1 MSPGQVPRPPRAP
14 RLSGSE
20 SDSRE
25 YSEPSFPSGGTY
37 FLGRY
42 RVVDEIGVGGM
53 ASVHLARA
61 DGPGG
66 FQKWVAIKRIHKHL
80 AEDQTFISM
89 FLDEAR
95 IAARITHPN
104 VAQVFD
110 LGTHRDSYWIAMEY
124 LHGEPLREVMRALD
138 EGGGP
143 AMSHAMVARI
153 VADAA
158 EGLHAAHELAD
169 KHGKTLGLVHRDV
182 TPHNLFVTYDGS
194 VKVVDFGVAK
204 VTDRMT
210 KTRAGTLKGKLAYM
224 SPEQVRGEDVDRR
237 TDVFALGVVLW
248 EITTGR
254 RLFRMDNDLDTLER
268 VQACIVPSPSSIV
281 AHYPVELESIV
292 MRALSKDKNRRFQTA
307 RELSRA
313 LQQYLMKSG
322 QFIGADEIGGY
333 MKQVLADRFEKREA
347 HLQWAAE
354 VTQTISL
361 DKLERPA
368 AGNLDEVSLLTLES
382 DVQSVPSAAVPLK
395 TSTALASPGSRL
407 PPIGAAPAADVSA
420 RRPSQP
426 TRQAIP
432 SSTPVSGPAFAA
444 ANAMRPFGA
453 TQPLAAPRPAAGRPP
468 TVPPAKELPGYPL
481 DDPSSQPQ
489 PNASAMNSPKRT
501 QLGLGAPPPPPPR
514 PAAAKTQVIPSY
526 PAPAAPQPPAAHPQH
541 PGFHSY
547 DEDDDAVTR
556 IMDSPLD
563 LNDEDLNTASISTA
577 VHVPPKSYE
586 PAPQPAAP
594 VVVSEPP
601 PAQLA
606 PTPAPAVAQQQPQVI
621 YSQPPPKDSRSLMI
635 AVIAA
640 TTTLAALAL
649 TALVVLKVLEKPAA
663 APVPTVATVQAP
675 AAPTTA
681 PAPTA
686 APEPPATTTA
696 TASAAPTP
704 ESETLDPTS
713 LPEEKKP
720 ETPTATGNGSPAPA
734 RVPGPLPQKEVAP
747 KADPG
752 FLTVVCDPACD
763 SVSAN
768 GRNLGPSPVVRASLP
783 PGNYGVS
790 LRRKGSP
797 SKSISVTITSGKT
810 TAQRVNMGS

>member
-1 MSPGQVPRPPRAP
+1 MSPGPAPRPPRAP
-14 RLSGSE
+14 RLSGSG
-20 SDSRE
+20 SDSHVE
-25 YSEPSFPSGGTY
+25 YSEPSFPTGGTY

-42 RVVDEIGVGGM
+42 RVVDEIGIGGM

-124 LHGEPLREVMRALD
+124 LHGEPLREVMRVLD
-138 EGGGP
+138 EGRGTP
-143 AMSHAMVARI
+143 MSHAMVARV

-158 EGLHAAHELAD
+158 EGLHAAHELSD
-169 KHGKTLGLVHRDV
+169 KRGHTLGLVHRDV
-182 TPHNLFVTYDGS
+182 TPHNLFLTYDGT

-268 VQACIVPSPSSIV
+268 VQACIVPSPSSV
-281 AHYPVELESIV
+281 ASNYPVELESVV
-292 MRALSKDKNRRFQTA
+292 MKALAKDKTRRYQTA
-307 RELSRA
+307 RDLSRA

-333 MKQVLADRFEKREA
+333 MKQMLADRFEKREA

-361 DKLERPA
+361 DQLEGPSRK
-368 AGNLDEVSLLTLES
+368 NLDEVSLITLES
-382 DVQSVPSAAVPLK
+382 DVQSVPGVSRPLA
-395 TSTALASPGSRL
+395 TATALASPGSKL
-407 PPIGAAPAADVSA
+407 PAIVSP
-420 RRPSQP
+420 PS
-426 TRQAIP
+426 A
-432 SSTPVSGPAFAA
+432 PAFAA
-444 ANAMRPFGA
+444 ANAVRPFNA
-453 TQPLAAPRPAAGRPP
+453 TQPLTTPRPAAGQP
-468 TVPPAKELPGYPL
+468 VVSQSPALPGYPL
-481 DDPSSQPQ
+481 DQPSSSQQ
-489 PNASAMNSPKRT
+489 DASAMNSPKRT

-514 PAAAKTQVIPSY
+514 AAARTQVIPSQ
-526 PAPAAPQPPAAHPQH
+526 PTPPAAPRAAHAA
-541 PGFHSY
+541 FHDY
-547 DEDDDAVTR
+547 GEDDDAVTR
-556 IMDSPLD
+556 IMDSPMD
-563 LNDEDLNTASISTA
+563 LLEDDLHTASISTA

-594 VVVSEPP
+594 VVVSETPP
-601 PAQLA
+601 P
-606 PTPAPAVAQQQPQVI
+606 QQYYQPQQLQQTPPPPQGQPV
-621 YSQPPPKDSRSLMI
+621 YSQPPQKDSRSLLV

-663 APVPTVATVQAP
+663 QQPTVVAAPAETAPAPVQPTA
-675 AAPTTA
+675 
-681 PAPTA
+681 APTA
-686 APEPPATTTA
+686 APPA
-696 TASAAPTP
+696 ASAAPVATAT
-704 ESETLDPTS
+704 STAETLDPTS

-720 ETPTATGNGSPAPA
+720 ETAAAPPSTVA
-734 RVPGPLPQKEVAP
+734 RVPGPLPAATSQAP
-747 KADPG
+747 AAAKAEPG

-763 SVSAN
+763 SVSAG
-768 GRNLGPSPVVRASLP
+768 GRSLGPSPVVRAQLP
-783 PGNYGVS
+783 PGSYGVG

-797 SKSISVTITSGKT
+797 SKSISVTIVSGKT

>member
-1 MSPGQVPRPPRAP
+1 MSPGPAPRPPQP
-14 RLSGSE
+14 RLTGSE
-20 SDSRE
+20 SDSRVE
-25 YSEPSFPSGGTY
+25 YSEPAFPTGGTY

-42 RVVDEIGVGGM
+42 RVVDEIGIGGM

-124 LHGEPLREVMRALD
+124 LHGEPLREVMRVLD
-138 EGGGP
+138 EGRGTP
-143 AMSHAMVARI
+143 MSHAMVARV

-158 EGLHAAHELAD
+158 EGLHAAHELSD
-169 KHGKTLGLVHRDV
+169 KRGHTLGLVHRDV
-182 TPHNLFVTYDGS
+182 TPHNLFLTYDGM

-237 TDVFALGVVLW
+237 TDVFALGVVMW

-281 AHYPVELESIV
+281 SNYPVELESVV
-292 MRALSKDKNRRFQTA
+292 MKALAKDKTRRYQTA

-322 QFIGADEIGGY
+322 QFIGADEIGDY
-333 MKQVLADRFEKREA
+333 MKRVLGDRFEKREA

-354 VTQTISL
+354 VTQTISI
-361 DKLERPA
+361 DQLEGPSRN
-368 AGNLDEVSLLTLES
+368 NLDEVSLITLES
-382 DVQSVPSAAVPLK
+382 DIQSVPGVSKPMPTA
-395 TSTALASPGSRL
+395 TALASPGPKL
-407 PPIGAAPAADVSA
+407 P
-420 RRPSQP
+420 
-426 TRQAIP
+426 AIV
-432 SSTPVSGPAFAA
+432 TPPSGPAFAA
-444 ANAMRPFGA
+444 ANAVRPFNV
-453 TQPLAAPRPAAGRPP
+453 TQPLTTPRPAAGKSVTSRS
-468 TVPPAKELPGYPL
+468 PALPGHP
-481 DDPSSQPQ
+481 PGESSSPQ
-489 PNASAMNSPKRT
+489 QDASAMNSPKRT

-514 PAAAKTQVIPSY
+514 VGARTQVIPTQPS
-526 PAPAAPQPPAAHPQH
+526 PPVAQRSAHAA
-541 PGFHSY
+541 FHDY
-547 DEDDDAVTR
+547 GEDDDAVTR
-556 IMDSPLD
+556 IMDSPLELLEGD
-563 LNDEDLNTASISTA
+563 LQTASISTA

-594 VVVSEPP
+594 VVVSETPP
-601 PAQLA
+601 PQQYYQ
-606 PTPAPAVAQQQPQVI
+606 PPVQQQQQQQQPMQQQPMQQQMAPQAQPI
-621 YSQPPPKDSRSLMI
+621 YSQPPQKDSRSLLV

-640 TTTLAALAL
+640 TTTLIALAL
-649 TALVVLKVLEKPAA
+649 TVLVVLKLLEKPPEQSVVVSGAPTQTAQAPTQPTAIA
-663 APVPTVATVQAP
+663 APPAVTATAEPTPVAS
-675 AAPTTA
+675 
-681 PAPTA
+681 
-686 APEPPATTTA
+686 A
-696 TASAAPTP
+696 TASA
-704 ESETLDPTS
+704 ETLDPTS
-713 LPEEKKP
+713 LAEEKKP
-720 ETPTATGNGSPAPA
+720 ETAGSPPPSTAA
-734 RVPGPLPQKEVAP
+734 RVPGPMPTATSKPPPAA
-747 KADPG
+747 KAEPG

-763 SVSAN
+763 SVSAG
-768 GRNLGPSPVVRASLP
+768 GRSLGPSPVVRAQLA
-783 PGNYGVS
+783 PGAYGVG
-790 LRRKGSP
+790 LRRKGAA
-797 SKSISVTITSGKT
+797 SKSLSVTIVSGKT
-810 TAQRVNMGS
+810 SAHRVKMD

>member
-1 MSPGQVPRPPRAP
+1 MSPGPVPRPPRAP

-20 SDSRE
+20 SDSRLE

-124 LHGEPLREVMRALD
+124 LHGEPLREVMRVLD

-143 AMSHAMVARI
+143 PMGHAMVARI

-169 KHGKTLGLVHRDV
+169 KQGKTLGLVHRDV

-281 AHYPVELESIV
+281 PNYPVELESIV
-292 MRALSKDKNRRFQTA
+292 MRALAKDKNRRFQTA

-313 LQQYLMKSG
+313 LQQYLMKTG

-333 MKQVLADRFEKREA
+333 MKQVLADRYEKREA

-361 DKLERPA
+361 DKLERPS

-382 DVQSVPSAAVPLK
+382 DVQSVPGGPLK
-395 TSTALASPGSRL
+395 TSTALASPGTRL
-407 PPIGAAPAADVSA
+407 PPISAAPAANA
-420 RRPSQP
+420 PPRRPSQP

-468 TVPPAKELPGYPL
+468 TVPPPKELPGYPL
-481 DDPSSQPQ
+481 EGPSSQPQ
-489 PNASAMNSPKRT
+489 PDSDMNSPKRT

-526 PAPAAPQPPAAHPQH
+526 SAPAAPQPPATQH

-577 VHVPPKSYE
+577 VHVPPKSYQ
-586 PAPQPAAP
+586 PAPQPASP

-601 PAQLA
+601 PAQVV
-606 PTPAPAVAQQQPQVI
+606 PTPAPPQAQAAAPQVV
-621 YSQPPPKDSRSLMI
+621 YSQPPQKDSRSLMI

-675 AAPTTA
+675 TAPTATA

-686 APEPPATTTA
+686 TAETPPPATAAAAPTA
-696 TASAAPTP
+696 TAA
-704 ESETLDPTS
+704 ESETLDPSS

-720 ETPTATGNGSPAPA
+720 ETATGTGSPAPA
-734 RVPGPLPQKEVAP
+734 RVPGPLKPQEPAAP
-747 KADPG
+747 KAEPG

-790 LRRKGSP
+790 LRRKGAP
-797 SKSISVTITSGKT
+797 SKAISVTITSGKT
-810 TAQRVNMGS
+810 TAQRVSMGS

>member
-1 MSPGQVPRPPRAP
+1 MSPGPVPRPPRAP

-20 SDSRE
+20 SDSRLE

-124 LHGEPLREVMRALD
+124 LHGEPLREVMRVLD

-169 KHGKTLGLVHRDV
+169 KHGNTLGLVHRDV

-237 TDVFALGVVLW
+237 TDVFALGVVIW

-281 AHYPVELESIV
+281 PHYPVELESIV
-292 MRALSKDKNRRFQTA
+292 MRALAKDKNRRFQTA

-313 LQQYLMKSG
+313 LQQYLMKTG

-333 MKQVLADRFEKREA
+333 MKQVLADRYEKREA

-382 DVQSVPSAAVPLK
+382 DVQSVPGGPLK
-395 TSTALASPGSRL
+395 TSTALASPGARL
-407 PPIGAAPAADVSA
+407 PPISATPAPQDVSA

-444 ANAMRPFGA
+444 ASAMRPFGA

-468 TVPPAKELPGYPL
+468 TVPPPKELPGYPL
-481 DDPSSQPQ
+481 EDPSSQPQ
-489 PNASAMNSPKRT
+489 PNSAMNSPKRT

-514 PAAAKTQVIPSY
+514 PAPAKTQVIY
-526 PAPAAPQPPAAHPQH
+526 PAPAQPPVQH
-541 PGFHSY
+541 AGFHSY

-563 LNDEDLNTASISTA
+563 LSDDDLNTASISTA
-577 VHVPPKSYE
+577 VHVPPKSYQ

-601 PAQLA
+601 PQMQQMA
-606 PTPAPAVAQQQPQVI
+606 PTPAPQAVQQAAPQVI
-621 YSQPPPKDSRSLMI
+621 YSQPPQKDSRSLMI

-649 TALVVLKVLEKPAA
+649 TALVVLKVLEKPAP

-675 AAPTTA
+675 TAPTAPPPVATA
-681 PAPTA
+681 EPAPTA
-686 APEPPATTTA
+686 TATA
-696 TASAAPTP
+696 TASATAAP

-720 ETPTATGNGSPAPA
+720 ETPTATGTASPTPA
-734 RVPGPLPQKEVAP
+734 RVPGPLPKKEEAP
-747 KADPG
+747 AAAATAPG

-790 LRRKGSP
+790 LRRKGAS